1 MSSWFG
7 IHDGLAT
14 AGRIPSV
21 TRMRE
26 HISAAEMI
34 MLIACGAAATSA
46 ISFIKLGLR
55 LPGHA
60 IVLAMVPLAL
70 GFALAPRRLSG
81 FIMSGAALSTAAVFT
96 IGGLAQYGTGSFV
109 SLCLMGPV
117 TDLALTKAR
126 SGWRLY
132 AGLIAAGLAT
142 NILALMSRTAG
153 RLLGLDPSF
162 RPFSS
167 WITQALVTYSL
178 SGALAGLIGA
188 ICFFHLRNRSKSDE
202 SGIES

>member
-14 AGRIPSV
+14 AGRIPSI
-21 TRMRE
+21 TRVRE
-26 HISAAEMI
+26 YISATEMI
-34 MLIACGAAATSA
+34 ILMSCGAAATSA

-55 LPGHA
+55 IPGHA
-60 IVLAMVPLAL
+60 IVLAMIPLAL

-96 IGGLAQYGTGSFV
+96 IAGLAQYGTGSFV
-109 SLCLMGPV
+109 SLCLMGPI

-132 AGLIAAGLAT
+132 LGLVVAGIAT
-142 NILALMSRTAG
+142 NLLALMSRTAG
-153 RLLGLDPSF
+153 RLLGVDPSW
-162 RPFSS
+162 RPFGS
-167 WITQALVTYSL
+167 WMSQAIVTYSL
-178 SGALAGLIGA
+178 SGAVAGLIGA
-188 ICFFHLRNRSKSDE
+188 ICFFHLRNRSRSDR
-202 SGIES
+202 SGMQS

>member
-1 MSSWFG
+1 MNRWFG
-7 IHDGLAT
+7 IHQGLAT

-21 TRMRE
+21 TRAHE
-26 HISAAEMI
+26 HVSAAEMLV
-34 MLIACGAAATSA
+34 LICCGAAATSA

-96 IGGLAQYGTGSFV
+96 AAGLAQYGTGSFV
-109 SLCLMGPV
+109 SLCLMGPI
-117 TDLALTKAR
+117 TDLALSKAR

-132 AGLIAAGLAT
+132 LGLIAAGVVT
-142 NILALMSRTAG
+142 NFLALMSRTAG
-153 RLLGLDPSF
+153 RLLGVDPSW
-162 RPFSS
+162 RPFGS
-167 WITQALVTYSL
+167 WLSQAIVTYSL

-188 ICFFHLRNRSKSDE
+188 LCFFHLRNRSKSDGPGTE
-202 SGIES
+202 S